1 MEVMKI
7 EEARKLFEDLAY
19 SNIHRKGI
27 TSLMVW
33 LEQETDF
40 FSAPASTKYHGSY
53 EGGLLEHSLEVYAEF
68 LKLATAFNYD
78 LTNSVLRESATI
90 VTLFHDVCKIN
101 SYQKSVRS
109 VKNQDTGIW
118 ENVPCYIYSSEA
130 DQFGAHGAASV
141 YYINDHMPLTFAES
155 QAIYHH
161 MGAWDASKYDN
172 PAKAY
177 ENNKLAWLLHVADE
191 AATYIAGI

>member
-1 MEVMKI
+1 MGVLESK
-7 EEARKLFEDLAY
+7 KLFEDIAY

-33 LEQETDF
+33 LDSETDF
-40 FSAPASTKYHGSY
+40 FQSPASTKYHGSY
-53 EGGLLEHSLEVYAEF
+53 EGGLLDHSLEVYAEF
-68 LKLATAFNYD
+68 LKLSTCFNYD
-78 LTNSVLRESATI
+78 MTNNVLKESATI

-101 SYQKSVRS
+101 SYQKSTRA

-118 ENVPCYIYSSEA
+118 ENVPCYIYSHEA
-130 DQFGAHGAASV
+130 NQFGAHGAASV
-141 YYINDHMPLTFAES
+141 YYISDHLPLTFAES
-155 QAIYHH
+155 MAIYHH
-161 MGAWDASKYDN
+161 MGAWGASKYDN
-172 PAKAY
+172 PSKAY

>member
-1 MEVMKI
+1 MGVLESK
-7 EEARKLFEDLAY
+7 KLFEDIAY

-27 TSLMVW
+27 TSLMIW
-33 LEQETDF
+33 LESETDF
-40 FSAPASTKYHGSY
+40 FQSPASTKYHGSY
-53 EGGLLEHSLEVYAEF
+53 EGGLLDHSLEVYTEF
-68 LKLATAFNYD
+68 LKLATIFNYD
-78 LTNSVLRESATI
+78 MTNSVLKESATI

-101 SYQKSVRS
+101 SYQKSTKS
-109 VKNQDTGIW
+109 VKKQETGIW
-118 ENVPCYIYSSEA
+118 ENIPCYIYSPEA

-141 YYINDHMPLTFAES
+141 YYISDHLPLTFGES
-155 QAIYHH
+155 MAIYHH

-172 PAKAY
+172 VSKAY

>member
-1 MEVMKI
+1 MGVLESK
-7 EEARKLFEDLAY
+7 KLFEDIAY

-33 LEQETDF
+33 LESETDF
-40 FSAPASTKYHGSY
+40 FQSPASTKYHGSY
-53 EGGLLEHSLEVYAEF
+53 EGGLLDHSLEVYTEF
-68 LKLATAFNYD
+68 LKLATIFNYD
-78 LTNSVLRESATI
+78 MTNSVLKESATI
-90 VTLFHDVCKIN
+90 VTLFHDICKIN
-101 SYQKSVRS
+101 SYQKSTRA

-118 ENVPCYIYSSEA
+118 ENVPCYIYSPEA

-141 YYINDHMPLTFAES
+141 YYINEHLPLTFGES
-155 QAIYHH
+155 MAIYHH

-172 PAKAY
+172 PGKAY

>member
-1 MEVMKI
+1 MENNKI
-7 EEARKLFEDLAY
+7 EESIKLFEDLAY

-33 LEQETDF
+33 LQQDTDF
-40 FSAPASTKYHGSY
+40 FSSPASTKYHGSY
-53 EGGLLEHSLEVYAEF
+53 EGGLIEHSLEVYAEF
-68 LKLATAFNYD
+68 FKLASAFNFD
-78 LTNSVLRESATI
+78 LTNSVMRESAAI

-101 SYQKSVRS
+101 SYQKSTRS
-109 VKNQDTGIW
+109 VKNPDTGIW
-118 ENVPCYIYSSEA
+118 ETVPCYIYSSEA
-130 DQFGAHGAASV
+130 DKFGAHGAASV
-141 YYINDHMPLTFAES
+141 YYINEHMPLTLCES

-172 PAKAY
+172 PGKAY

>member
-1 MEVMKI
+1 MGVLESK
-7 EEARKLFEDLAY
+7 KLFEDIAY

-33 LEQETDF
+33 LESETDF
-40 FSAPASTKYHGSY
+40 FQSPASTKYHGSY
-53 EGGLLEHSLEVYAEF
+53 EGGLLDHSLEVYAEF
-68 LKLATAFNYD
+68 LKLASIFHYD
-78 LTNSVLRESATI
+78 MTNSVLKESATI
-90 VTLFHDVCKIN
+90 VTLFHDICKIN
-101 SYQKSVRS
+101 SYQKSTKA

-118 ENVPCYIYSSEA
+118 ENVPCYIYSPEA

-141 YYINDHMPLTFAES
+141 YYINEHFPLTLGES
-155 QAIYHH
+155 MAIYHH

>member
-1 MEVMKI
+1 MKI
-7 EEARKLFEDLAY
+7 EEAKKVFEDLVY

-33 LEQETDF
+33 LSEQTDF

-53 EGGLLEHSLEVYAEF
+53 EGGLLEHSVEVCIEF
-68 LKLATAFNYD
+68 LKLAPVFNFD

-101 SYQKSVRS
+101 SYQKSTRS
-109 VKNQDTGIW
+109 VKNPDTGIW

-141 YYINDHMPLTFAES
+141 YYINEHMPLTFSES

-172 PAKAY
+172 LSKAY
-177 ENNKLAWLLHVADE
+177 ESNKLAWLLHVADE